1 MFRSNPFAVSLM
13 RMLDKENFGDHN
25 MSSVQLE
32 DKQARNSLH
41 VLSHTMFLNCYW
53 QKWAILAKE
62 SMLEEIIRSSFL
74 CCYSLCTDKQK
85 ISKSRYPQC
94 KCCWQLLL
102 TRCSENKACPQ
113 NKTDLV
119 ISKTNSLWIASQYRC
134 SICYGTPWAGN
145 WKGEMGGGGWG
156 GRRRK
161 WVVSPA
167 KYIIRQCHSPCN
179 FSLETVRNIVWIF
192 LEAYFSFALQKSF
205 QSALLK
211 TVSFNQILCQHLK
224 C

>member
-41 VLSHTMFLNCYW
+41 VLSHTMFLNRYC
-53 QKWAILAKE
+53 QKRAILAE
-62 SMLEEIIRSSFL
+62 ENRLEEIIRSPFL
-74 CCYSLCTDKQK
+74 CCYSLSTDKWK

-134 SICYGTPWAGN
+134 SVCYRTPWAGN
-145 WKGEMGGGGWG
+145 WKRRN
-156 GRRRK
+156 GRRRMRREEEE
-161 WVVSPA
+161 VGGLTS
-167 KYIIRQCHSPCN
+167 
-179 FSLETVRNIVWIF
+179 WIYH
-192 LEAYFSFALQKSF
+192 LPMS
-205 QSALLK
+205 QSM
-211 TVSFNQILCQHLK
+211 
-224 C
+224 